1 MCLTQCS
8 RQKSNSAV
16 KGWPYWKR
24 VDKEVPENG
33 RRTGGGMLREFRK
46 EARVWG
52 RWWMLLPPVERKLNM
67 LQSISQ
73 KLGRVAKL
81 EGEEMEEAEGCQLP
95 PRYQRR
101 EMSYCAIFAREW
113 KICRTSLRI
122 AFIIPL
128 LLLLLLFFSFFFMHT
143 CKHSTRVY
151 SARSFFRTFHQRNGR
166 TRWRINFRIDKVLQQ
181 RQDNRNGV
189 DARILC
195 VSME

>member
-128 LLLLLLFFSFFFMHT
+128 LLLLLLFFFLFFYAYMQTLDSGVLDAILFSDVP
-143 CKHSTRVY
+143 STK
-151 SARSFFRTFHQRNGR
+151 RTD
-166 TRWRINFRIDKVLQQ
+166 TLTDKF
-181 RQDNRNGV
+181 
-189 DARILC
+189 
-195 VSME
+195 SHW